1 MIYDLV
7 AGSYNING
15 VVGPYGGIKYGTSL
29 SKAKW
34 SPESLAGAGIR

>member
-15 VVGPYGGIKYGTSL
+15 VVGPHGGIKYGAPL